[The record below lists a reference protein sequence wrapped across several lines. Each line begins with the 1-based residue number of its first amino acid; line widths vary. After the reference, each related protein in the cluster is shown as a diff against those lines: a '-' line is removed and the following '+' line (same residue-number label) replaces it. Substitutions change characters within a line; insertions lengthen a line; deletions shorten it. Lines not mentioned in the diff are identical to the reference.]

1 MFNFEELKARV
12 EAGVEKYGKTA
23 LVVSVS
29 AGGLLLGDAALA
41 AASGADTIAMPT
53 AIKTTLDTLGFS
65 GLMTWSNGLMA
76 LAGGLAILFA
86 ITRKVKQGASHV

>member
-23 LVVSVS
+23 LVVGVS

-41 AASGADTIAMPT
+41 AATSADAIALPT
-53 AIKTTLDTLGFS
+53 ALNTELGKLGFS
-65 GLMTWSNGLMA
+65 GLITWSNGIMA
-76 LAGGLAILFA
+76 IAGGLAILYA
-86 ITRKVKQGASHV
+86 ITRKVKQGAAHV